1 LEHRRV
7 LDELNIDAESR
18 KKIEWL
24 TRDFVA
30 HQPGLFRGPGAF
42 GPEQRQKFL
51 ERTRAHEQQVKAL
64 LTDEQARRL
73 KQIDLQTR
81 GPMAFRERD
90 VVRALGLTPRQ
101 EARIKELQ
109 ESSIARHCDQFS
121 PKGPPHEDWKSH
133 EQERDNL
140 LGQI

>member
-1 LEHRRV
+1 
-7 LDELNIDAESR
+7 
-18 KKIEWL
+18 
-24 TRDFVA
+24 
-30 HQPGLFRGPGAF
+30 
-42 GPEQRQKFL
+42 
-51 ERTRAHEQQVKAL
+51 
-64 LTDEQARRL
+64 
-73 KQIDLQTR
+73 
-81 GPMAFRERD
+81 MAFRERD

-140 LGQI
+140 LGQILRELTDEQQTRWKKLTGEPFAGPPFPGPPFSGIGRGARGRHHFEPPPDRIRD